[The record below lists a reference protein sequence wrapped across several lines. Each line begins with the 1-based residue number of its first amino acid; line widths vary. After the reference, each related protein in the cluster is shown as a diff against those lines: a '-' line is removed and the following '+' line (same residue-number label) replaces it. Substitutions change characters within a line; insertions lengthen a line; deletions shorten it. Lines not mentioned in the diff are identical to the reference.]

1 MRFKKLLSAVMAL
14 AVAGS
19 VAATASAEL
28 VKVENP
34 EPGLSSGTNSWL
46 VQVYNIGQ
54 PEYYKPATD
63 YGIDYSKVAK
73 CSVTFTVL
81 EEDRIFWDGQVGGAL
96 VLSIN
101 GGDIPTIETDENG
114 NPVYE
119 TDENGDI
126 VYRTEQVKDED
137 GNYVKDENG
146 KYVYDFVLDE
156 NGEKIPIKKSHP
168 LHDKYNW
175 PTQQWWGVTDE
186 ELGLDK
192 AAADKDIVAEK
203 IGDYTY
209 KLTSNVYDN
218 PLANGDAENI
228 GCMQFAFNEWSG
240 NITRLE
246 VTNVDVMDSEDNV
259 LISFDGSGKAKVPSE
274 PDTSEPDTSEGTSD
288 PDASEPDTSDDT
300 SDDTSST
307 PSAPDTSDTSS
318 STPDN
323 TSSTP
328 ENSDTTS
335 DTTSSAPDQT
345 TEFVPAPV
353 VDETVD
359 EETAKVIAEIK
370 VSAPEAAFEAGT
382 TLTVKKDNSVEG
394 DNAFALDI
402 TFTLNGT
409 SVQPKDGATVTVS
422 VPVPPKFKDVNENL
436 LKVFHYLDGK
446 YTRVEATVKNGT
458 VTFDTTHFSTY
469 VISPDD
475 LTANNPAESSTAA
488 PAAPNPST
496 GVAAVSVLPIA
507 VVVGAVV
514 IISKKKK

>member
-81 EEDRIFWDGQVGGAL
+81 EEDRVFWDGQVGGAL
-96 VLSIN
+96 TLSIN
-101 GGDIPTIETDENG
+101 GGDIPMWETDENG

-126 VYRTEQVKDED
+126 VYQTERVKDEN

-146 KYVYDFVLDE
+146 EYVVDFVLDE
-156 NGEKIPIKKSHP
+156 NGEKIPIIKDHP
-168 LHDKYNW
+168 LFKKYNW
-175 PTQQWWGVTDE
+175 PSQQWWGVPDE
-186 ELGLDK
+186 ELGLR
-192 AAADKDIVAEK
+192 APAADKDIVAEK
-203 IGDYTY
+203 VGDYTY

-218 PLANGDAENI
+218 PLANGDAKNI
-228 GCMQFAFNEWSG
+228 GCMQFQFTDWSG
-240 NITRLE
+240 DIASVE
-246 VTNVDVMDSEDNV
+246 VTNVDVMDSADNV
-259 LISFDGSGKAKVPSE
+259 LISFDGSGKAKVPSA
-274 PDTSEPDTSEGTSD
+274 PDTSDPDTSEGTSD

-307 PSAPDTSDTSS
+307 PSAPDTSDTSTS
-318 STPDN
+318 DN

-335 DTTSSAPDQT
+335 DTTSGTPDKT

-353 VDETVD
+353 VDETID

-475 LTANNPAESSTAA
+475 LTANNPGESSTAA
-488 PAAPNPST
+488 PEAPNPST
-496 GVAAVSVLPIA
+496 GAATVSVLPIA

>member
-1 MRFKKLLSAVMAL
+1 MRFKKLLSAAMAL

-34 EPGLSSGTNSWL
+34 EPGLSSVTNSWL

-63 YGIDYSKVAK
+63 YGIDYSKVSK

-81 EEDRIFWDGQVGGAL
+81 EEDRVFWDGQVGGAL

-101 GGDIPTIETDENG
+101 GGDIPIYETDENG
-114 NPVYE
+114 NPVYK

-126 VYRTEQVKDED
+126 VYQTERAKDEN
-137 GNYVKDENG
+137 GNYIKDENG
-146 KYVYDFVLDE
+146 KDVYDFVLDE
-156 NGEKIPIKKSHP
+156 NGEKIPIIKSHP

-240 NITRLE
+240 NIARVE
-246 VTNVDVMDSEDNV
+246 VTNVDVMDSADNV
-259 LISFDGSGKAKVPSE
+259 LISFDGSGKAKVPSA
-274 PDTSEPDTSEGTSD
+274 PDTSDPDTSEGTSD
-288 PDASEPDTSDDT
+288 PDASEPDTSEPDT

-307 PSAPDTSDTSS
+307 PSTSDTSDTSTS
-318 STPDN
+318 DN

-335 DTTSSAPDQT
+335 DDTSSVPDNT
-345 TEFVPAPV
+345 AEFVPAPV

-382 TLTVKKDNSVEG
+382 TLTVKKDDSVEG

-475 LTANNPAESSTAA
+475 LTANNPAESSTSA
-488 PAAPNPST
+488 PETPNPST